1 MALQTRRDQAQA
13 YAFVTRRLSSA
24 LVAGDPDTVEQPMRR
39 LGRAGLA
46 GLMVAALAVAA
57 VAVLGYLLPGNA
69 TSWRESGVLV
79 VEKET
84 STRYLYAD
92 GVLHPV
98 LNFTSAR
105 LALGSATPTVR
116 AVSARSLAGVPRGL
130 PVGIPGAPDDLPPA
144 GSLVAGPWTACTQPT
159 RDAAGTL
166 RATTTLT
173 VGRADPVTPV
183 PADGGVLVSGADG
196 TQYLLWH
203 GTRLKLAGPR
213 VRAAL
218 GYDAVAA
225 LPVGAA
231 LLSVVPEGPPLQ
243 PIPVAGSGQP
253 ARSTVDGGAGVLG
266 RVYLTDAGDYYL
278 LQPGGLR
285 PLSPLQAQLQLTD
298 AGYPASPPTPQ
309 RASTAQATLP
319 STVDGSLPASAPHA
333 RQLGPESDAV
343 CATYADG
350 ALALATRPA
359 QVATGAVTEPVEA
372 TGAVADRVS
381 LPAGTAAL
389 VRAQPTPGDPSGT
402 VYLVTD
408 LGVKYALG
416 DTGTAGMLGY
426 QGVTPVPLPPG
437 YVRLLRTGPRLD
449 KTDALKTVALR

>member
-46 GLMVAALAVAA
+46 GLMVAALAVAG
-57 VAVLGYLLPGNA
+57 VAVLGFLRPGNA

-84 STRYLYAD
+84 STRYLFTD

-159 RDAAGTL
+159 RDPAGTL
-166 RATTTLT
+166 RATTTLSA
-173 VGRADPVTPV
+173 GRADPGTPV
-183 PADGGVLVSGADG
+183 PADGAVLVAAPDG

-203 GTRLKLAGPR
+203 GTRLRLAGPR

-243 PIPVAGSGQP
+243 PIRVPGTGQATPSTVAGTP
-253 ARSTVDGGAGVLG
+253 GVLG

-285 PLSPLQAQLQLTD
+285 PVTPLQAQIQLTD
-298 AGYPASPPTPQ
+298 PGYPANPPTPQ
-309 RASTAQATLP
+309 RVVAGQAAVP
-319 STVDGSLPASAPHA
+319 STVDGGLPASAPHPQ
-333 RQLGPESDAV
+333 QLAPEADAV

-350 ALALATRPA
+350 SVALATRPA
-359 QVATGAVTEPVEA
+359 QLSSGTVTEPVDA
-372 TGAVADRVS
+372 TGGPLADRVH
-381 LPAGTAAL
+381 LPGGTAAL
-389 VRAQPTPGDPSGT
+389 VRAQPAPGAT
-402 VYLVTD
+402 AYLVTD
-408 LGVKYALG
+408 LGVKYPLG
-416 DTGTAGMLGY
+416 DTGTAGTLGY
-426 QGVTPVPLPPG
+426 SGVAPVPLPPG
-437 YVRLLRTGPRLD
+437 YVQLLRTGPVLD
-449 KTDALKTVALR
+449 KAGALKTVPVS